1 MAVSYTNNWK
11 NILDKLK
18 NILRTEFKGA
28 MDIYVGHSS
37 KVSGSQFIRLD
48 PEGSDLLEYM
58 ANSETREFTINMNYY
73 FLDKNINQSSLEH
86 VLAQTSRIE
95 ALIHDNVNVTLA
107 DSTNLLNCRIE
118 NTELNALEE
127 ENEYVVQ
134 LVFKAQ
140 HQGNFS

>member
-18 NILRTEFKGA
+18 NILRTEFKNA
-28 MDIYVGHSS
+28 MPVYVGHES
-37 KVSGSQFIRLD
+37 VVAGSQFIRLD
-48 PEGSDLLEYM
+48 PIGTDLLEYM

-73 FLDKNINQSSLEH
+73 FLDKNINQSALEH

-95 ALIHDNVNVTLA
+95 ALIHDNVNVILA

-118 NTELNALEE
+118 STELNALEE
-127 ENEYVVQ
+127 DNEYVVQ

>member
-48 PEGSDLLEYM
+48 PEGSELLEYM

>member
-18 NILRTEFKGA
+18 NVLRSEFKKT
-28 MDIYVGHSS
+28 MPVYVGHES
-37 KVSGSQFIRLD
+37 VVAGSQYMRLD
-48 PEGSDLLEYM
+48 PISSDLMEYM
-58 ANSETREFTINMNYY
+58 ANSETREFTINFNYY
-73 FLDKNINQSSLEH
+73 FLDKNINQSALEH
-86 VLAQTSRIE
+86 VLSQTSRIE
-95 ALIHDNVNVTLA
+95 ALIHDNLNMTLS

-118 NTELNALEE
+118 STELNALEE

-134 LVFKAQ
+134 MVFKAQ